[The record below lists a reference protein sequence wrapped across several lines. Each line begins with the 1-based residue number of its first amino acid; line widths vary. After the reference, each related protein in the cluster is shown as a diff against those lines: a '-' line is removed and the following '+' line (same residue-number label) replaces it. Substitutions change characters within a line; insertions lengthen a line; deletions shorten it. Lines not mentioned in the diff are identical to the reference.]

1 MSNEHRPENLPPENR
16 GVLPPS
22 SAPAAPP
29 AAPRVPRPAEAGR
42 PKTAAD
48 SAAHPDRADD
58 LYDDSLARNPR
69 DTGPR
74 LVESTA
80 KSTQADRSL
89 PTPHVPLDHHDPFSG
104 RPSTHPVGTT
114 VGAATGAAAGAAA
127 GAVIGSVIGP
137 AGAAV
142 GAAAGAIAAG
152 FAGGRAGRVVAESMH
167 PTTEDRYWQTHYARR
182 PYVAAGTPYDVYRP
196 AYLFGIET
204 RLQHCDKSWSEAEP
218 TLQQTWELSPNV
230 KLMSWS
236 KASPAVRDAWDK
248 LSPCDPDL

>member
-1 MSNEHRPENLPPENR
+1 MSNEVRPEDLPPENR

-22 SAPAAPP
+22 SAPATP
-29 AAPRVPRPAEAGR
+29 ARELRPAEAGR

-58 LYDDSLARNPR
+58 LYDDSLARRPR
-69 DTGPR
+69 GLAPQV
-74 LVESTA
+74 VESTA
-80 KSTQADRSL
+80 HSSQADVAY
-89 PTPHVPLDHHDPFSG
+89 PHNNVPLDHHDPFSG

-127 GAVIGSVIGP
+127 GAAIGSVIGP
-137 AGAAV
+137 VGAAV

-152 FAGGRAGRVVAESMH
+152 FAGGAAGRVVAESIH
-167 PTTEDRYWQTHYARR
+167 PTTEDRYWQTHFARR
-182 PYVAAGTPYDVYRP
+182 PYVAPGTAYDVYRP
-196 AYLFGIET
+196 AYLFGIES
-204 RLQHCDKSWSEAEP
+204 RLQHCDKSWSDAEP
-218 TLQQTWELSPNV
+218 MLQQTWEQSPNV
-230 KLMSWS
+230 KLLTWS

>member
-1 MSNEHRPENLPPENR
+1 MSNEVRPENLPPESR

-22 SAPAAPP
+22 PPAPTPPAPP
-29 AAPRVPRPAEAGR
+29 SQPHPADAAR

-58 LYDDSLARNPR
+58 LYDDSLGGNPRNP
-69 DTGPR
+69 GPR
-74 LVESTA
+74 LVECTA
-80 KSTQADRSL
+80 RSSQADSAL
-89 PTPHVPLDHHDPFSG
+89 PTPYVPLDHHDPFSS

-127 GAVIGSVIGP
+127 GAAIGAVMGP
-137 AGAAV
+137 VGAAV

-152 FAGGRAGRVVAESMH
+152 FAGGAAGRVVAESIH

-218 TLQQTWELSPNV
+218 MLQQTWELSPNV
-230 KLMSWS
+230 KLMAWS
-236 KASPAVRDAWDK
+236 KASPAVHDAWDK